1 MSSSEKFPGSN
12 EESPENTPV
21 DDDPE
26 DNIDERDWTNTRE
39 TDIFLPGS
47 VNRLHEGTMWERL
60 LKNKIEKRILNH
72 HLETLHNS
80 CTTIDYDKDPQAQKA
95 GIDGAFGG
103 YDLKT
108 RKNKAFSEANPD
120 VYIEIDSEKDE
131 KTPWGFNES
140 STFVPYC
147 WEDESR
153 RNIKES
159 VMVIKK
165 GGFNEW
171 LDRVS
176 SNYDKK
182 KSGNTTAVAVP
193 VSDIPETFIDK
204 HIDLTME
211 KDLPE
216 PIDGFIKYKQAVDH
230 FLGE

>member
-1 MSSSEKFPGSN
+1 MD
-12 EESPENTPV
+12 ESRTTTTEFVPV
-21 DDDPE
+21 DDE
-26 DNIDERDWTNTRE
+26 SENNTDERDWTNTSE
-39 TDIFLPGS
+39 TDIYLPGS
-47 VNRLHEGTMWERL
+47 INRLHEGIMWERI
-60 LKNKIEKRILNH
+60 LKDSIEKRILNH
-72 HLETLHNS
+72 HLETLLNS

-120 VYIEIDSEKDE
+120 VYIEIDSNKDE

-153 RNIKES
+153 QNIKES
-159 VMVIKK
+159 VMIIKK
-165 GGFNEW
+165 EGFNEW

-176 SNYDKK
+176 SNHNHK

-211 KDLPE
+211 KGLPK
-216 PIDGFIKYKQAVDH
+216 PIDEFIKYTRAVDH
-230 FLGE
+230 FRGE